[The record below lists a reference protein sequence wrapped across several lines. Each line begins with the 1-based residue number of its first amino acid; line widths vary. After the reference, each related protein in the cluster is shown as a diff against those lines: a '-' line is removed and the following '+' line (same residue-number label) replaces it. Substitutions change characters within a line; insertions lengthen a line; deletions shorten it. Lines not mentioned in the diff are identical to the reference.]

1 MQGTVS
7 QGALKMLAR
16 SGSALPARPKGDVG
30 RRRRQ
35 QPRRGGE
42 TWAGGGGTA
51 AGLAQAGCTLLQHN
65 RGKGG
70 GNCISSLIFG

>member
-16 SGSALPARPKGDVG
+16 SSPALPTRPKEDVG
-30 RRRRQ
+30 RRRQRQ
-35 QPRRGGE
+35 GRRRGK
-42 TWAGGGGTA
+42 TQAGGARTTGGLT
-51 AGLAQAGCTLLQHN
+51 QAGCTLLQHN
-65 RGKGG
+65 RGEGG